1 MVHTFTKTLLNIFG
15 VEEEM
20 YYNPCRDFASK
31 EKLKHE
37 LELFFPNSSKTSN
50 KIIIFDHSDNDQE
63 SINEEFID
71 DKCGHPYQDPDYFY
85 HSDNDQESIN
95 EEFIDEDV
103 RDNTTEEEVCVERIQ
118 SMVCLVWIARKLS
131 SSEVRN

>member
-31 EKLKHE
+31 EELKHE

-50 KIIIFDHSDNDQE
+50 KIIIFD
-63 SINEEFID
+63 
-71 DKCGHPYQDPDYFY
+71 